1 MNNINFIN
9 FLNKSKEK
17 YNNFYDY
24 SKVVYVNSK
33 TKVIITCPIH
43 GDFLKSPEKHLYGQG
58 CKECVKKYLSNM
70 FCLSNEE
77 FINKAISIHGNKYN
91 YDLVSYKK
99 NTEKITIICKK
110 HGDFN
115 QTPANHL
122 KGQGCPL
129 CKNEYISKIKRYNFK
144 KFLQMARK
152 VHGDKYSYD
161 KKYYTLLSSKTLIS
175 CSIHGGFYQ
184 SGSKHISGQGC
195 PKCNGTRNF
204 YLEDFIE
211 KAIATHGSKYTYLN
225 SVYVNAKTK
234 IIITCLKHGNFYQ
247 TPSDHLS
254 GYGCSKCACSK
265 GENALIQIF
274 DKNNINYIHQY
285 TIPNFNQRYRYDFYL
300 SDYNLL
306 IEFHGIQHFKP
317 IDYFGGTEGFKN
329 IKERDLFKK
338 ELANLAKIKLIEFN
352 YLDLNLGL
360 SVFEIN
366 VLKKL
371 FDYQQTI
378 KGK

>member
-1 MNNINFIN
+1 MKVNDLQIW
-9 FLNKSKEK
+9 LN
-17 YNNFYDY
+17 
-24 SKVVYVNSK
+24 
-33 TKVIITCPIH
+33 T
-43 GDFLKSPEKHLYGQG
+43 
-58 CKECVKKYLSNM
+58 
-70 FCLSNEE
+70 
-77 FINKAISIHGNKYN
+77 
-91 YDLVSYKK
+91 
-99 NTEKITIICKK
+99 
-110 HGDFN
+110 
-115 QTPANHL
+115 
-122 KGQGCPL
+122 
-129 CKNEYISKIKRYNFK
+129 KIKQNNLNLK
-144 KFLQMARK
+144 
-152 VHGDKYSYD
+152 
-161 KKYYTLLSSKTLIS
+161 LLVVDGIGGPITRNQKTL
-175 CSIHGGFYQ
+175 
-184 SGSKHISGQGC
+184 
-195 PKCNGTRNF
+195 
-204 YLEDFIE
+204 EFIE
-211 KAIATHGSKYTYLN
+211 KAI
-225 SVYVNAKTK
+225 K
-234 IIITCLKHGNFYQ
+234 IHGNKFDYSLVDYKNSKKKVNFICNSCKNIFEQ
-247 TPSDHLS
+247 IPNSHLS